1 VVEHPHYRAN
11 AHLTA
16 ETRWALREDLSD

>member
-1 VVEHPHYRAN
+1 VVEHPHCRAD

-16 ETRWALREDLSD
+16 ETRRALREDLSD